1 MHELLSGVHTPALH
15 KRPQPPNDDVDGA
28 ESARAP
34 DAGAAERGRS
44 GSAAALPLPAKEG
57 GWGFPPLPPRPLLG
71 HLPAVHSDW
80 LAVQAGHAQLVDD
93 LPDGGRALWF
103 PVVWPPAVEEVL
115 HRQRVA
121 PLQWGDSEG
130 TDRHLLAVGQGGV
143 LSDSFDFEVTMLLA
157 CPFLFW
163 KVWLTLRDGFLK
175 ESGQHDDGRDFVLIQ
190 HPPEVTSCLFQRSLC
205 CVKYPLPIPCS
216 IDPHT
221 ACVHILSTR

>member
-34 DAGAAERGRS
+34 DAGA
-44 GSAAALPLPAKEG
+44 
-57 GWGFPPLPPRPLLG
+57 
-71 HLPAVHSDW
+71 AVHSDW

-216 IDPHT
+216 IDLDR
-221 ACVHILSTR
+221 CRG